1 MARMTAVG
9 SRTTKGPSD
18 RSAQRSTPRRTNRWI
33 NGWILVGWCA
43 LVLSA
48 MALGILAAEG
58 AGEDGVRGV
67 IRATARTSLVLF
79 LLAYIASSLRRTWRA
94 PATAWLLRNRRQA
107 GVSFAVSHGLHGVA
121 IGALW
126 DGWPEVYAA
135 NVSPGALYGGLVGYA
150 FIAAMAATSSD
161 RAVAWLGPVHWRRLH
176 RTGIHVLWAIFFLTY
191 VPMALLQPSLHA
203 ALLATAV
210 LAAGGLRLVVYAR
223 GRRRASRARAQ
234 PSTQARV
241 QGRMP

>member
-1 MARMTAVG
+1 MNAVG
-9 SRTTKGPSD
+9 SRSTN
-18 RSAQRSTPRRTNRWI
+18 RSTERPTQRRTNRWA
-33 NGWILVGWCA
+33 NGWVLVGWSALA
-43 LVLSA
+43 LVA
-48 MALGILAAEG
+48 MVLGILAAQG
-58 AGEDGVRGV
+58 PGEDGVRGV

-79 LLAYIASSLRRTWRA
+79 LLAYIASSLRRSWRA

-107 GVSFAVSHGLHGVA
+107 GVSFAVSHGLHGAA

-135 NVSPGALYGGLVGYA
+135 NVSPGAVYGGLVGYA

-161 RAVAWLGPVHWRRLH
+161 RAVAWLGPAHWRRLH
-176 RTGIHVLWAIFFLTY
+176 RVGIHVLWAIFFLTY
-191 VPMALLQPSLHA
+191 VPMALIEPSLHA
-203 ALLATAV
+203 TLLATAV
-210 LAAGGLRLVVYAR
+210 LAAGALRLVVHAR
-223 GRRRASRARAQ
+223 GRRRARAAGAQ